1 LSFPNQPMSVID
13 SSAIRERFAA
23 VGRGLNERTRRLF
36 AAVERPLRWVSK
48 SHAKLAA
55 GHQVSTS
62 TIPKLLA
69 ALQYRRQVNR
79 KATIAMQFNC

>member
-1 LSFPNQPMSVID
+1 MVPARTRAVID